1 MSALLPKSPRGSM
14 SSNSGWST
22 SAFGRHPWL
31 AGFTVFYVIGWTA
44 YGFAA
49 DTGQVY
55 AYLAWLVGASALV
68 IYVDGR
74 VRFSTPVLVLLSVAG
89 FCHMAGGN
97 IQIDGTVLYE
107 QSWSGYVRY
116 DHLVH
121 AFGLGAAGLAVW
133 EATRR
138 MLTAQKPKE
147 AVVVVMLGGNAIG
160 AAIEI
165 GEYIA
170 TLLLPDV
177 RVGGYTNS
185 MQDLIANLV
194 GSLVAAWWAVR
205 RCWHRG

>member
-1 MSALLPKSPRGSM
+1 M
-14 SSNSGWST
+14 SSEGRRFT

-31 AGFTVFYVIGWTA
+31 AVFTVFYVVGWTV
-44 YGFAA
+44 YGLVM

-55 AYLAWLVGASALV
+55 AYLVWLVSVSVLV
-68 IYVDGR
+68 VYVDDR
-74 VRFSTPVLVLLSVAG
+74 VRFSTPVLMLLCLAG
-89 FCHMAGGN
+89 FSHMAGGN
-97 IQIDGTVLYE
+97 IQVDGSVLYE
-107 QSWSGYVRY
+107 HSWSGFVRY

-133 EATRR
+133 ESTRR
-138 MLTAQKPKE
+138 MLTAQMPKQ

-170 TLLLPDV
+170 TLLVPDT

-194 GSLVAAWWAVR
+194 GSLGAAWWAVR
-205 RCWHRG
+205 QCRTRFKAERERDVVS